1 MEVEKMKKNDSFD
14 NRWRGK
20 VLLIIIGL
28 AFMSSPVLIR
38 ALPGQG
44 AQEREHE
51 PIVEEV
57 TVTNVEVPVRVLYKG
72 EPVIDLTKDDF
83 TLYENKKKMKINGF
97 FLKRKKVKV
106 TGTTEV
112 IRESKPLKPR
122 TFVLVFSIT
131 DFNEHLVKAVDH
143 LFENIL
149 KPNDRLLLLA
159 NDKTLEHPNLEN
171 KEEIKRQ
178 LMAELKEQSQRA
190 RHRLLKYINQVE
202 TYLNMQDFKEA
213 IGIGV
218 ASGRSLERNFSKL
231 QKLTSFLNKYL
242 LTWVD
247 YRNKYLTPRLDRFY
261 YFSRYLEGLK
271 GDKWV
276 FSFYQFDLFPKIR
289 MTSQIM
295 DRLRIISS
303 NLIES
308 DEGGA
313 NAIGKRLNTFLNQL
327 LVELNVNK
335 TFPTEEVSKLFYKVD
350 ATFHS
355 FFIKSLMK
363 SGSDDLDY
371 QEVAS
376 DIERTLKEI
385 TDITGGQNI
394 TSNDLVKSIETVSE
408 LEDVYYIL
416 TYAPRDPKKAGKLK
430 IKVKNR
436 RYRVLYDDN
445 FRADYINDYFNQL
458 SEKIQTP
465 EIKIEDFSF
474 AGKILAFTVKNYL
487 VKKEGENNIGRMKV
501 RIKLTD
507 SDNNLVLFDQAR
519 VLTAQKTE
527 MKISLGAF
535 KTIQRGE
542 YDFIIDA
549 VDMFTGKEDNFHQK
563 VTVR

>member
-1 MEVEKMKKNDSFD
+1 MTKNIFLKTG
-14 NRWRGK
+14 WRGK
-20 VLLIIIGL
+20 VFLIIIGF
-28 AFMSSPVLIR
+28 AFMTAPFTIL
-38 ALPGQG
+38 AHPGQS
-44 AQEREHE
+44 AQEKEHK

-57 TVTNVEVPVRVLYKG
+57 TVTNVEVPVRVLHKG
-72 EPVIDLTKDDF
+72 KPVTDLTKEDF
-83 TLYENKKKMKINGF
+83 TIYENKKKMQINGF
-97 FLKRKKVKV
+97 FLKRKKVKF
-106 TGTTEV
+106 TETTEV

-131 DFNEHLVKAVDH
+131 DFNEHLVKAVDY

-149 KPNDRLLLLA
+149 KTNDRLLLLA
-159 NDKTLEHPNLEN
+159 NDKTLEYRSLQN
-171 KEEIKRQ
+171 KEEIKSK
-178 LMAELKEQSQRA
+178 LMSELRVQGQRA
-190 RHRLLKYINQVE
+190 RQRLLRYINQVE
-202 TYLNMQDFKEA
+202 TYINMPEFKEA
-213 IGIGV
+213 LGMVPG
-218 ASGRSLERNFSKL
+218 SGRSRGSNQL

-247 YRNKYLTPRLDRFY
+247 YRNKYLTPRIDRFY

-295 DRLRIISS
+295 DRLRILAS

-308 DEGGA
+308 REAGA
-313 NAIGKRLNTFLNQL
+313 SAIGKRMNTFLNQL

-355 FFIKSLMK
+355 FFIKSLLK
-363 SGSDDLDY
+363 TGADDLDY

-416 TYAPRDPKKAGKLK
+416 TYAPRDPEKAGKLK

-436 RYRVLYDDN
+436 KYNVLYDDN
-445 FRADYINDYFNQL
+445 FRADYISDYLKNL
-458 SEKIQTP
+458 SKEIQIP

-474 AGKILAFTVKNYL
+474 AGKILAFTVKNYIM
-487 VKKEGENNIGRMKV
+487 KKEGGNNIGRMKV
-501 RIKLTD
+501 RIKLTN
-507 SDNNLVLFDQAR
+507 SDNNLVLFDQAK
-519 VLTAQKTE
+519 VFTAQKTE

-563 VTVR
+563 VTVRR

>member
-1 MEVEKMKKNDSFD
+1 MKKNNFLKTG
-14 NRWRGK
+14 WRGK
-20 VLLIIIGL
+20 VFLIIIGF
-28 AFMSSPVLIR
+28 AFMSAPFTIL
-38 ALPGQG
+38 AHPGQS
-44 AQEREHE
+44 AQEKEHE

-72 EPVIDLTKDDF
+72 KPVADLTKEDF
-83 TLYENKKKMKINGF
+83 TIYENKKKMEINGF
-97 FLKRKKVKV
+97 FLKRKKVKF
-106 TGTTEV
+106 TETTEV
-112 IRESKPLKPR
+112 IRERKPLKPR

-149 KPNDRLLLLA
+149 KPNDRVMLLA
-159 NDKTLEHPNLEN
+159 NDKTLEHPNLER
-171 KEEIKRQ
+171 KEEIKQQ
-178 LMAELKEQSQRA
+178 LMVELREQSQSA

-202 TYLNMQDFKEA
+202 TYLNMDDFKVA
-213 IGIGV
+213 IGLSPGSAHKSELRDRLQPIV
-218 ASGRSLERNFSKL
+218 SFLER
-231 QKLTSFLNKYL
+231 YL
-242 LTWVD
+242 ITWVD
-247 YRNKYLTPRLDRFY
+247 YRNKYLTPRTDRFY

-295 DRLRIISS
+295 DRLRVLAS

-308 DEGGA
+308 RESGA
-313 NAIGKRLNTFLNQL
+313 SAIGKRMNTFLNQL

-355 FFIKSLMK
+355 FFIKSLLK
-363 SGSDDLDY
+363 TGADDLDY

-408 LEDVYYIL
+408 LEDIYYIL
-416 TYAPRDPKKAGKLK
+416 TYAPKDPKKAGKLK

-436 RYRVLYDDN
+436 KYKVLYDTN
-445 FRADYINDYFNQL
+445 FRADYINDYFKEL
-458 SEKIQTP
+458 SKNLQTP
-465 EIKIEDFSF
+465 DIKIDNFSF
-474 AGKILAFTVKNYL
+474 RGKILAFTVKNYMM
-487 VKKEGENNIGRMKV
+487 KREGDNNIGRMKV
-501 RIKLTD
+501 RIKLTN
-507 SDNNLVLFDQAR
+507 SDNNAVLFDQAK
-519 VLTAQKTE
+519 VFTAQKTE

-535 KTIQRGE
+535 KTIQRGQ

-549 VDMFTGKEDNFHQK
+549 VDMFTGKQDNFHQK
-563 VTVR
+563 VTVRR

>member
-1 MEVEKMKKNDSFD
+1 MKRNNFSKSS
-14 NRWRGK
+14 WGGK
-20 VLLIIIGL
+20 IFLSIIGL
-28 AFMSSPVLIR
+28 AFISSAFLIL
-38 ALPGQG
+38 AHPGHS
-44 AQEREHE
+44 AQEKEHE

-72 EPVIDLTKDDF
+72 TPVTDLTKDDF
-83 TLYENKKKMKINGF
+83 TIYENKKKMNINGF
-97 FLKRKKVKV
+97 FQKRKTVKV

-112 IRESKPLKPR
+112 IRESKPVKPR

-149 KPNDRLLLLA
+149 RTNDRLLLLA
-159 NDKTLEHPNLEN
+159 NDKTLEYPNLEK
-171 KEEIKRQ
+171 KEAIKSQ

-202 TYLNMQDFKEA
+202 THLNMQDFKEA
-213 IGIGV
+213 IGL
-218 ASGRSLERNFSKL
+218 SGGGGQKKDLKDRIQPIVSFLER
-231 QKLTSFLNKYL
+231 YL
-242 LTWVD
+242 ITWID
-247 YRNKYLTPRLDRFY
+247 YRNKYLTPRVDRFY

-276 FSFYQFDLFPKIR
+276 FSFYQFDLFPKIC

-295 DRLRIISS
+295 DRLRLLAS

-308 DEGGA
+308 REAGA
-313 NAIGKRLNTFLNQL
+313 SSIGKRMNTFLNQL

-335 TFPTEEVSKLFYKVD
+335 TFPVEEVSKLFYKVD

-363 SGSDDLDY
+363 SGLDDLEY

-394 TSNDLVKSIETVSE
+394 TSNNLVESIETVSE

-416 TYAPRDPKKAGKLK
+416 TYAPKDPKKAGKLK
-430 IKVKNR
+430 HRTKQ
-436 RYRVLYDDN
+436 
-445 FRADYINDYFNQL
+445 F
-458 SEKIQTP
+458 P
-465 EIKIEDFSF
+465 ELLKLQ
-474 AGKILAFTVKNYL
+474 AG
-487 VKKEGENNIGRMKV
+487 
-501 RIKLTD
+501 
-507 SDNNLVLFDQAR
+507 
-519 VLTAQKTE
+519 
-527 MKISLGAF
+527 
-535 KTIQRGE
+535 
-542 YDFIIDA
+542 
-549 VDMFTGKEDNFHQK
+549 
-563 VTVR
+563 

>member
-1 MEVEKMKKNDSFD
+1 MEVIKMKKNNFLKSI
-14 NRWRGK
+14 WRGK
-20 VLLIIIGL
+20 LFLIIIGF
-28 AFMSSPVLIR
+28 AFMSTPFTSL
-38 ALPGQG
+38 AHPGQS
-44 AQEREHE
+44 AQEKEHE
-51 PIVEEV
+51 PIVEKV

-72 EPVIDLTKDDF
+72 EPVTDLTKDDF
-83 TLYENKKKMKINGF
+83 TIYENKKKMSINGF

-112 IRESKPLKPR
+112 IRESKPVKPR

-143 LFENIL
+143 LFDNIL
-149 KPNDRLLLLA
+149 RTNDRLMLLA
-159 NDKTLEHPNLEN
+159 NDKTLKYPNLEK
-171 KEEIKRQ
+171 KEEIRLQ
-178 LMAELKEQSQRA
+178 LMTELREQSQSA

-213 IGIGV
+213 IGLSSV
-218 ASGRSLERNFSKL
+218 SGRRADQRDRAQPIVSFLER
-231 QKLTSFLNKYL
+231 YL
-242 LTWVD
+242 ITWVD
-247 YRNKYLTPRLDRFY
+247 YRKKYLTPRVDRFY

-276 FSFYQFDLFPKIR
+276 FSFYQFDLFPKIC

-295 DRLRIISS
+295 DRLRIIAS

-376 DIERTLKEI
+376 DIEGTLKEI

-416 TYAPRDPKKAGKLK
+416 TYAPKDPEKAGSLK

-436 RYRVLYDDN
+436 KYKVLYDDN

-458 SEKIQTP
+458 ADKFKTP
-465 EIKIEDFSF
+465 DIKIEDFSF
-474 AGKILAFTVKNYL
+474 RGKILAFTVKNYMMT
-487 VKKEGENNIGRMKV
+487 KEGENDIGRMKV
-501 RIKLTD
+501 RIKLTN
-507 SDNNLVLFDQAR
+507 SDNNTVLFDQAK
-519 VLTAQKTE
+519 VFTAQKTE
-527 MKISLGAF
+527 MKVSLGAF
-535 KTIQRGE
+535 KQIQRGE
-542 YDFIIDA
+542 YDFLIDA

-563 VTVR
+563 VMVR